1 METDSMRFLWIAC
14 NWRQD
19 NPKEKK
25 SCLSYGRKN
34 FSHWKQSNIELTC

>member
-1 METDSMRFLWIAC
+1 METDSMRFSWIAC

-25 SCLSYGRKN
+25 NCLSHGRKTLVIGN
-34 FSHWKQSNIELTC
+34 RAIFS